1 MDAVDTNVLVRYL
14 LQDDPEMGPAAAR
27 LMDGGLRLGVSLVVL
42 TETVFVLSSNYGVPR
57 EEVVDSLVELLVEL
71 LRKRNIEVVGAEK
84 ALVAS
89 ALMLCRPSGL
99 STTRTP

>member
-1 MDAVDTNVLVRYL
+1 
-14 LQDDPEMGPAAAR
+14 MGPAAAR

-57 EEVVDSLVELLVEL
+57 EEVVDSLVELL
-71 LRKRNIEVVGAEK
+71 RKRNIEVLGAEK
-84 ALVAS
+84 ALVAN

-99 STTRTP
+99 VNYADA

>member
-1 MDAVDTNVLVRYL
+1 
-14 LQDDPEMGPAAAR
+14 
-27 LMDGGLRLGVSLVVL
+27 
-42 TETVFVLSSNYGVPR
+42 VPR
-57 EEVVDSLVELLVEL
+57 EEVVDSLVELL
-71 LRKRNIEVVGAEK
+71 RKRNIEVLGAEK

>member
-1 MDAVDTNVLVRYL
+1 VVDAVDTNVLVRYL

-27 LMDGGLRLGVSLVVL
+27 LMNGGLRLGVSLVVL

-57 EEVVDSLVELLVEL
+57 EEVVDSLVELL
-71 LRKRNIEVVGAEK
+71 RKRNIEVLGAEK

-99 STTRTP
+99 VNYADG

>member
-1 MDAVDTNVLVRYL
+1 VDAVDTNVLVRYL

-57 EEVVDSLVELLVEL
+57 EEVVDSLVELL
-71 LRKRNIEVVGAEK
+71 RKRNIEVLGAEK
-84 ALVAS
+84 ALVAN

-99 STTRTP
+99 VNYADA

>member
-1 MDAVDTNVLVRYL
+1 VVDAVDTNVLVRYL

-27 LMDGGLRLGVSLVVL
+27 LMNGGLRLGVSLVVL

-57 EEVVDSLVELLVEL
+57 EEVVDSLVELL
-71 LRKRNIEVVGAEK
+71 RKRNIEVLGAEK
-84 ALVAS
+84 ALVAG

-99 STTRTP
+99 VNYADG

>member
-1 MDAVDTNVLVRYL
+1 VVDAVDTNVLVRYL

-27 LMDGGLRLGVSLVVL
+27 LMNGGLRLGVSLVVL
-42 TETVFVLSSNYGVPR
+42 TETVFVLSSNYGVPW
-57 EEVVDSLVELLVEL
+57 EEVVDSLVEL
-71 LRKRNIEVVGAEK
+71 LRKRNIEVLGAEK

-99 STTRTP
+99 VNYADG